1 MATPVALMVPPIAAN
16 PAPTPVSAIEA
27 PFAKVTLLAVPF
39 ARTAWPPPVVHA
51 EVIVGN
57 EDGAA
62 SGLQRVAV
70 QALHGDHS
78 GSGPAAA
85 SHTSVPPVT
94 LVAGVMRV
102 VEMIV
107 LPTTV
112 VTPEVTVTVVVL
124 VGGLGPM
131 VCDRAGQTKMAVRII
146 PVRAG
151 RMGSVAE
158 KTCRVG
164 RRCMASP
171 LLLSQFIRYLH
182 RSNCISL
189 RHDAPRRG
197 QYPAAFKTSPGHPQ
211 PHLAVVGC
219 GVGVGADLIADTSS
233 VPRFDARNHASSFAQ
248 SMTPMTSRRSH
259 QLTRTRPFLCRRSRR
274 RRTGSGRKH
283 WHKASSSNSP
293 GR

>member
-1 MATPVALMVPPIAAN
+1 MIGPGVGPGL
-16 PAPTPVSAIEA
+16 VS
-27 PFAKVTLLAVPF
+27 
-39 ARTAWPPPVVHA
+39 R
-51 EVIVGN
+51 
-57 EDGAA
+57 
-62 SGLQRVAV
+62 
-70 QALHGDHS
+70 
-78 GSGPAAA
+78 
-85 SHTSVPPVT
+85 TSVPPVT

-131 VCDRAGQTKMAVRII
+131 VCDRAGQTKMVVRII

-151 RMGSVAE
+151 RMGSVVE

-189 RHDAPRRG
+189 RHERLAAGNTRG
-197 QYPAAFKTSPGHPQ
+197 IQQSPGHPQ

-259 QLTRTRPFLCRRSRR
+259 QLTR
-274 RRTGSGRKH
+274 
-283 WHKASSSNSP
+283 SP
-293 GR
+293 AFPV